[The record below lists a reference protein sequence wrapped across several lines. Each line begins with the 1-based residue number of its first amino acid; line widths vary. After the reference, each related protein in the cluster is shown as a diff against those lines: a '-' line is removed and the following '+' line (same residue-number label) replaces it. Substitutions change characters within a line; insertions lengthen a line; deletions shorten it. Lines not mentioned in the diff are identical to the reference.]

1 MPIRDLLKAESGV
14 FGPDEL
20 RDIAAAFEA
29 ARERL
34 ELTDREDPATM
45 MLARLTIEL
54 AKQGQFTATSLRDRV
69 LKEMK
74 PKGPLN

>member
-1 MPIRDLLKAESGV
+1 MPIRDLLKAESGA

-34 ELTDREDPATM
+34 GLTDREDPATV

-54 AKQGQFTATSLRDRV
+54 AKQGQFTAVSLRDRV

-74 PKGPLN
+74 PKAPLN